1 MKSVNEEPG
10 SPFDSIEGAHEY
22 MRLLR
27 EALEEAQHAIQQDA
41 DIVGWAKGNARRIEA
56 LQIVTYKL
64 NQLGEHLAATR
75 RLLNDL
81 RTLRRLL
88 FREREDTAAAPPDRT

>member
-1 MKSVNEEPG
+1 MKSVNDEPG
-10 SPFDSIEGAHEY
+10 SPFESIEGAHQY
-22 MRLLR
+22 VGLLC
-27 EALEEAQHAIQQDA
+27 EALEEARSAIQQDA
-41 DIVGWAKGNARRIEA
+41 DAASRTRGAERRIEA

-64 NQLGEHLAATR
+64 NQLAEHLAASR

-88 FREREDTAAAPPDRT
+88 LREREDTAAAPPDQT

>member
-1 MKSVNEEPG
+1 MKNVNEEPG
-10 SPFDSIEGAHEY
+10 SPFDSIEGAHQY
-22 MRLLR
+22 VGLLC
-27 EALEEAQHAIQQDA
+27 EALEEARSAIQQDA

-56 LQIVTYKL
+56 LQIATYKL
-64 NQLGEHLAATR
+64 NQLGEHLAASR

-88 FREREDTAAAPPDRT
+88 FREREDTPAAPDRK